1 MVLITESFSGPPDLK
16 PDHQILRD
24 GGPVV
29 HCLKMLISSPD
40 GGKGGGCSVQAITVL
55 CSKVHAGR
63 LLVWMP
69 KAITITWGGVGE
81 GPISRTW
88 QKKTLCTRY

>member
-29 HCLKMLISSPD
+29 HCLKMLISSP
-40 GGKGGGCSVQAITVL
+40 VQDAEIEPPTARDSIL
-55 CSKVHAGR
+55 LHSQQYCSKMNQVVMDIAVK
-63 LLVWMP
+63 LTML
-69 KAITITWGGVGE
+69 
-81 GPISRTW
+81 
-88 QKKTLCTRY
+88 